1 MSWNTVSVFLKVT
14 FSPKSTGKA
23 DGESPEDVMS
33 TMLLSY
39 PAISVPITVT
49 STVAEVKNP

>member
-33 TMLLSY
+33 TSFG
-39 PAISVPITVT
+39 PAGLKETDTVPDTPSVK
-49 STVAEVKNP
+49 SS